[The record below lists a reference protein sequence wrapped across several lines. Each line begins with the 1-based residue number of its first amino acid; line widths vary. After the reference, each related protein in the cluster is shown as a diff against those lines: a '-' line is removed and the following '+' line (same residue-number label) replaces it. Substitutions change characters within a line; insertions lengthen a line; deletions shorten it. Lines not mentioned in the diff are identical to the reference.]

1 MVEPTGPPV
10 VVALGGNALISD
22 AEHASIPDQY
32 RAVCLIAPQLVDVA
46 ESGHPLVVTHGN
58 GPQVGFILRR
68 SELSLSEV
76 APVPLDYAVGDT
88 QGAIGHMFLMA
99 LRNELLRRG
108 SKRSVVAIV
117 TETLVDATDRAF
129 AAPTKFVGA
138 GFDEPTARHHAQA
151 YGWTIAEDPPRGWRR
166 TVASPDPVAILE
178 LETIRALAETGAIVI
193 ACGGGG
199 IAVATRPDGVMHG
212 VEAVIDKDLASAL
225 LADRLGAA
233 TLCIPTSVERVAIG
247 FGTPDQ
253 RWIDRLTSAEAT
265 DLCRRGEF
273 AAGSMGPKIEA
284 LLRFVGGGP
293 ARTGVVTSPIRLLDA
308 IGGRAGTRITS

>member
-1 MVEPTGPPV
+1 M

-32 RAVCLIAPQLVDVA
+32 RAVCSIAPQLVDVA
-46 ESGHPLVVTHGN
+46 ESGRPLVVTHGN

-68 SELSLSEV
+68 SELSINEV

-99 LRNELLRRG
+99 LRNELRLRR
-108 SKRSVVAIV
+108 SNRPVVAIV
-117 TETLVDATDRAF
+117 TETLVDAADPAF

-138 GFDEPTARHHAQA
+138 GFDEPTARQHAQA

-166 TVASPDPVAILE
+166 TVASPHPVAIYE
-178 LETIRALAETGAIVI
+178 LDTIRSLAVSGAIVI

-199 IAVATRPDGVMHG
+199 IAVTTDNDGAMHG

-225 LADRLGAA
+225 LADQLGAGA
-233 TLCIPTSVERVAIG
+233 LCIPTSVERVAVG
-247 FGTPDQ
+247 FGTPNQ

-265 DLCRRGEF
+265 ELCDRGEF

-284 LLRFVGGGP
+284 LLRFVRGGP
-293 ARTGVVTSPIRLLDA
+293 DRTGIVTSPVRLLDA
-308 IGGRAGTRITS
+308 IAGRAGTWITS